1 MFQIKTHVIH
11 IFISL
16 RRTCALI
23 LMSNFLVSGDSI
35 NAIKLAGLLNSIHAL
50 IRQTVIK
57 LTPDAVM
64 DVGPISNRPVKPKH
78 SFYIMTEM
86 VNVKYYTCR
95 L

>member
-1 MFQIKTHVIH
+1 MVDISNKTHVIH

-23 LMSNFLVSGDSI
+23 LMSNFLVSDDSI

-57 LTPDAVM
+57 LTQ
-64 DVGPISNRPVKPKH
+64 
-78 SFYIMTEM
+78 
-86 VNVKYYTCR
+86 
-95 L
+95 